1 MEGESEHGEDVAER
15 AQRRTLSQALRPPD
29 KLSAKSAWFVVAPRA
44 ELAFPAG
51 DVTDVQALKNQIRQQ
66 WGIPVSI
73 QAFLHSQHRLDLSQK
88 LDAPMELQLVQE
100 SFHSTSPNRRLL
112 DLELIEYAATTGNY
126 EVARRL
132 LDAGHVEAAR
142 LLLRADANP
151 GLCDAY
157 GRQGHVEATRLLLQ
171 AGANPGLSDAYG
183 MTALHQLAGNAKL
196 AEAVL
201 DVREGPP
208 DITAMLLRA
217 ASEKDMRIWDG
228 KTALILASQLNHAAV
243 ARLLLG
249 ARANPHLRD
258 DDGFSALDY
267 AAWEG
272 HDEVIHVF
280 FAHLSFTVE
289 YWQSPEGRAPFSY
302 ACQKG
307 HVKVARLLLGARA
320 CPDSQDLYGYSVLDH
335 AAWQG
340 RVAMVQLLIKVGP
353 KGSLQS
359 SKGLRA
365 LHYAMNSYL
374 PNAEKVVRLLLAE
387 GAGRGLPDGDAMSPL
402 HSAAMKGQTAMVD
415 LLLRAGLDKNLQ
427 DHEGMTAMMEASC
440 EGQVDVVRMLLTE
453 NADCD
458 LRDQEGMTALS
469 HARRHG
475 HAETV
480 RLLLEAG
487 Q

>member
-1 MEGESEHGEDVAER
+1 
-15 AQRRTLSQALRPPD
+15 
-29 KLSAKSAWFVVAPRA
+29 
-44 ELAFPAG
+44 
-51 DVTDVQALKNQIRQQ
+51 
-66 WGIPVSI
+66 
-73 QAFLHSQHRLDLSQK
+73 
-88 LDAPMELQLVQE
+88 
-100 SFHSTSPNRRLL
+100 
-112 DLELIEYAATTGNY
+112 
-126 EVARRL
+126 
-132 LDAGHVEAAR
+132 
-142 LLLRADANP
+142 
-151 GLCDAY
+151 
-157 GRQGHVEATRLLLQ
+157 
-171 AGANPGLSDAYG
+171 
-183 MTALHQLAGNAKL
+183 
-196 AEAVL
+196 
-201 DVREGPP
+201 
-208 DITAMLLRA
+208 MLLRA